1 MKLTLTFL
9 STLLLTVGL
18 THAEDKKPTGVPATY
33 PLTKCVVSDE
43 PLGEMGKPV
52 KVSHGGT
59 DVYLCCKSCIED
71 FEKEPAKFVEKVK
84 KAEKK

>member
-1 MKLTLTFL
+1 MKLTLTVL
-9 STLLLTVGL
+9 SSLLLALGVMN
-18 THAEDKKPTGVPATY
+18 AEDKKPTGVPASY
-33 PLTKCVVSDE
+33 PLKKCVVSDE